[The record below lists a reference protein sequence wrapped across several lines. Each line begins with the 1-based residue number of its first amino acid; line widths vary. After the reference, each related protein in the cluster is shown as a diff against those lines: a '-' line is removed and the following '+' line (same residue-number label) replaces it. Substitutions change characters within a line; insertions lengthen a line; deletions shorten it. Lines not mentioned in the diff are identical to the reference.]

1 MSVTEELIDG
11 SWDRK
16 CRLGWWA
23 STRGRGSTLLCAML
37 WKSNPEEMGTLG
49 GAEKVAPASE
59 AGLGGEE
66 GS

>member
-1 MSVTEELIDG
+1 MAPGTGSADWGGGPQLEGEGAACSV
-11 SWDRK
+11 
-16 CRLGWWA
+16 
-23 STRGRGSTLLCAML
+23 CAML

-49 GAEKVAPASE
+49 GAEKVTPASE